1 VAAGVEVVAVDP
13 SAAFRKALRMWPPRT
28 AVSVDALHLVKL
40 ANDALTEAR
49 QRLPRN
55 SRAAADALLTRS
67 GRTGACSCAAARH
80 SPNADATGSADISAR
95 VNRVNRVNL
104 VHRVA
109 AQPGLELSAWD

>member
-49 QRLPRN
+49 QRLAQELKGR
-55 SRAAADALLTRS
+55 R
-67 GRTGACSCAAARH
+67 GRTFDPVWA
-80 SPNADATGSADISAR
+80 
-95 VNRVNRVNL
+95 NRRL
-104 VHRVA
+104 LLR
-109 AQPGLELSAWD
+109 GGETLSERGRDRLS